1 MSVPNPDSTRHVRAV
16 CGAVAVNDWL
26 ALRRVLH
33 PYLHFTDERGRTTG
47 GRLKVIAPMREI
59 DVLGPPVD
67 IELRDG
73 QVYRW
78 RVPPSR

>member
-1 MSVPNPDSTRHVRAV
+1 MSALESDFTRHVDAV
-16 CGAVAVNDWL
+16 CGAVAGNDWL

-33 PYLHFTDERGRTTG
+33 PYLRFTDDRGRTTR
-47 GRLKVIAPMREI
+47 GRLKVTALIREI
-59 DVLGPPVD
+59 EVLDPPED

-78 RVPPSR
+78 ICRSS